1 MKKAVEEAICILLLV
16 DYTSGL
22 HGADKQ
28 IAAQLRKVKDKV
40 FLVVNKVDDVKR
52 ADLLGDFYK
61 RFSNLIS
68 TLTII
73 HFISISLAFSI
84 LIYSFVVSDFTI
96 QNVWENSHTLKPMIY
111 KITGSWGSHEGSML
125 LWCWVM
131 ALYGFIISINY
142 QLLNSITKSL
152 VLMSQGILSL
162 QPTSREGNGRAGGR
176 RRNREHVI
184 RSRASG
190 LEDRHGLRVCEGGCA
205 KADPEHGR

>member
-1 MKKAVEEAICILLLV
+1 MLSQFGNFFIALAVSA
-16 DYTSGL
+16 S
-22 HGADKQ
+22 
-28 IAAQLRKVKDKV
+28 
-40 FLVVNKVDDVKR
+40 FLQTIFF
-52 ADLLGDFYK
+52 LFGDFYK

-162 QPTSREGNGRAGGR
+162 GFTVYLFFLSNPLKENKIVAVEGNGL
-176 RRNREHVI
+176 NPLLQDP
-184 RSRASG
+184 G
-190 LEDRHGLRVCEGGCA
+190 LAFHPPILYVGYVGLSVSYSFA
-205 KADPEHGR
+205 FAAIFDKKLNYD